1 MEAMEAIDALNE
13 VGTVEVKQVSTLEAL
28 ETAYKEFPRIV
39 YPIYFDWLR
48 EAGFFQNKAEIR
60 SAFENEVENT
70 RNMECLSH
78 ADRTIK
84 REAIEYKEGTDFRE
98 INPLLKSKCWR
109 DTQIKLVSS
118 LFTEWKAKGYT
129 TAEEAIQKTKPKS

>member
-1 MEAMEAIDALNE
+1 MEAVEALNE
-13 VGTVEVKQVSTLEAL
+13 VSNVEVKQVTTLEAL
-28 ETAYKEFPRIV
+28 ETAYKEFPRVV

-60 SAFENEVENT
+60 AAFENEVENT

-109 DTQIKLVSS
+109 DTQIQLVSS
-118 LFTEWKAKGYT
+118 LFTEWKAKGYA
-129 TAEEAIQKTKPKS
+129 TAEEAIRKTKPKS